1 MLKTVC
7 TTAGLGNPPN
17 KWSNQRT
24 EAMNN
29 VIKEANNNQ
38 ISDQVTIHEVIEG
51 QVIKQQQNEYI
62 KAIYNTGEYRLA
74 QQYKRYSVSPLEWSQ
89 KMEEQ
94 KKEHVK
100 RVLGS
105 NIDPGSYQ

>member
-1 MLKTVC
+1 
-7 TTAGLGNPPN
+7 
-17 KWSNQRT
+17 
-24 EAMNN
+24 MNN